1 MNIPTDKKIDHGM
14 LIFGPNTI
22 FVDVDVFRQ

>member
-22 FVDVDVFRQ
+22 FVGNIVRQ